1 MTTPEAPLVSIIT
14 PAYNAAPY
22 LDDLLR
28 SVESQDYPR
37 LEHIVIDDGSTD
49 GGATIELLR
58 RHPHV
63 RWWSRSNRG
72 QYATMNEGFRA
83 ATGDFITAIS
93 ADDRYVDG
101 TAISALAA
109 GLIEH
114 PDWDVAYGYTLHTD
128 GDARPLPAQP
138 YQRYPPWMLRYNLGF
153 IFHCSLLVRRAR
165 LVADGLF
172 FDESLRYIGDA
183 DWMARLQMQ
192 HYRFGRIERFVA
204 AYRHHSQQVS
214 AIASADQSA
223 HVLRDAEHERFH
235 RHHGTSR
242 LLRRLLLAYGTFQ
255 QRRVK
260 ALAAWRRGG
269 GAEVGGLVLAWLRR
283 RYGRD

>member
-1 MTTPEAPLVSIIT
+1 MIPPEAPLVSIVT
-14 PAYNAAPY
+14 PAYNAARY

-49 GGATIELLR
+49 DGATIELLR

-83 ATGDFITAIS
+83 ATGDFITVIS

-101 TAISALAA
+101 TAISALAG

-114 PDWDVAYGYTLHTD
+114 QDWDVAYGYTLHTD
-128 GDARPLPAQP
+128 EDARPLPTQP
-138 YQRYPPWMLRYNLGF
+138 YQRYPAWMLRYNLGC

-172 FDESLRYIGDA
+172 FDESYRYIGDA
-183 DWMARLQMQ
+183 DWMARLQM
-192 HYRFGRIERFVA
+192 HRYRFGRIERPIA
-204 AYRHHSQQVS
+204 AYRHHTHQVS
-214 AIASADQSA
+214 VLANADQSA
-223 HVLRDAEHERFH
+223 LALRRAEHERFH
-235 RHHGTSR
+235 RRQATNR
-242 LLRRLLLAYGTFQ
+242 LLKRLILSYGTFQ
-255 QRRVK
+255 QRRVT
-260 ALAAWRRGG
+260 ALTAWRRGG
-269 GAEVGGLVLAWLRR
+269 RAAVGGLVMAWLRR
-283 RYGRD
+283 KYEGD